1 MLHVINLSKSYEI
14 DPVLSDLT
22 FIVNQGERVGLVG
35 PNGTGKTTLLR
46 IIAGTEKADQ
56 GRVRFNPPE
65 LSVGYLAQAL
75 IFEEDETVAQALAR
89 ATQEHSLAW
98 QAMERLAAAM
108 GQPENAARLGDLTDD
123 YAQAESRFEATGGY
137 QLEARL
143 EAILDGLDLTTV
155 PRDMPVSR
163 LSGGQKTRL
172 GLAGLLT
179 RQPRLLLLD
188 EPTNHLDI
196 DALDWLE
203 SWLNSYDGAVLIVS
217 HDRTFLDRTTNRT
230 LVLDP
235 ETHTMRD
242 YSGNYSAYVEARNR
256 EIEQQWQAYKDQ
268 QTEIGQLYHSVSHLR
283 GLAVMRKGGKADDG
297 DKFATG
303 FFGNRSAR
311 SVGRAKQLEQRIDRL
326 LTDDRIDKPGRQWGL
341 KLDFAE
347 DESGARQ
354 VLTIEDLTMAFGERV
369 LFEDINVDLNQ
380 GERVALV
387 GPNGEGKTT
396 LLRIITGEL
405 RPLAGRVRLGKGVK
419 PGYLSQEQEVLDL
432 DSTPYDTIRT
442 EAVAMNESDIRS
454 FLHFF
459 LFSGDEV
466 FNRIGNLSFGER
478 TRLMLARLVAQG
490 CNFLVLDEPINHLD
504 ITSRERFEEALC
516 QFPGTVLA
524 VVHDRTFVE
533 RVATRI
539 WVLRDGRLNVQLKST
554 L

>member
-1 MLHVINLSKSYEI
+1 
-14 DPVLSDLT
+14 
-22 FIVNQGERVGLVG
+22 
-35 PNGTGKTTLLR
+35 
-46 IIAGTEKADQ
+46 
-56 GRVRFNPPE
+56 VRFNPPE

-75 IFEEDETVAQALAR
+75 IFEEDETVAQALAH

-108 GQPENAARLGDLTDD
+108 GQPENSARLGDLTDD
-123 YAQAESRFEATGGY
+123 YAQAESRFEAAGGY

-405 RPLAGRVRLGKGVK
+405 LPLAGRVRLGKGVK

-516 QFPGTVLA
+516 QVPGTVLA